1 MLQQQSVGF
10 QPVRQAPPPPH
21 RQLFG
26 GTLNAPRNNYFSKS
40 SQPGA
45 SLQMERPSSMPHQDF
60 TALTKEQRRNLPDP
74 RDGFIIEEGHPHLVA
89 RYGQVKFKTPE
100 HGPVHGLP
108 TNKNGKTQKT
118 EKNALALRDSI
129 VNINMPN
136 RKDIVWF
143 DNGMY
148 QGGTERGY
156 DSVNLYDRKTGIIA
170 VFKKQEDGK
179 YSQFTT
185 SCKLT
190 RMEQAYLF
198 ESGGNFVTE
207 KNLLNPAIL
216 PILKNLTNNPNQT

>member
-21 RQLFG
+21 RQFFR

-40 SQPGA
+40 SQPGT

-74 RDGFIIEEGHPHLVA
+74 RDEFINIEGYPKLTV
-89 RYGQVKFKTPE
+89 RYGQVGFKTPD
-100 HGPVHGLP
+100 HGRVHDLP
-108 TNKNGKTQKT
+108 TDEKGRTPKTQ
-118 EKNALALRDSI
+118 ENALALRDSL
-129 VNINMPN
+129 VDMPN
-136 RKDIVWF
+136 RKDIIWF

-148 QGGTERGY
+148 QRGTERSY
-156 DSVNLYDRKTGIIA
+156 DSVNIYDRETRVIV

-179 YSQFTT
+179 YSQFSTT
-185 SCKLT
+185 CKLN
-190 RMEQAYLF
+190 RVEEEHLL

-207 KNLLNPAIL
+207 AVLNNQKALTIIN
-216 PILKNLTNNPNQT
+216 PIPNQNNENL